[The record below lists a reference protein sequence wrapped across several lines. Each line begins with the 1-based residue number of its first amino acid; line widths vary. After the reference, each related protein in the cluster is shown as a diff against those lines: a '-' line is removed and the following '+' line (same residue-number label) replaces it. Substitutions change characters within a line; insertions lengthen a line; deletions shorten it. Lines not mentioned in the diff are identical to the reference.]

1 MDPVPADIG
10 GALQWTVDFVVHV
23 GTDFFAFAAMA
34 AVIAAFAFYFGRD
47 RFMPLVAALY
57 AAIPLWQV
65 FPWREAITT
74 PLVSIA
80 LYLGLTVVALIAFS
94 GLAAFLAGGSV
105 GFLKLTILSA
115 LTAGMVL
122 AIAVH
127 ILPVSELYTF
137 SAPTLA
143 LFASDQAF
151 FLWLAAP
158 LAGLFFF
165 GRG

>member
-1 MDPVPADIG
+1 MDPVPVDLTG
-10 GALQWTVDFVVHV
+10 PLQWAIDFFIHV
-23 GTDFFAFAAMA
+23 GTDFFAFVVVA

-57 AAIPLWQV
+57 AAIPLWQA
-65 FPWREAITT
+65 FPWLEFITT
-74 PLVSIA
+74 PTLSIA
-80 LYLGLTVVALIAFS
+80 LYFGLALVALIAFS
-94 GLAAFLAGGSV
+94 GLSAFLAGSSV
-105 GFLKLTILSA
+105 GFIKLVFLSA
-115 LTAGMVL
+115 LTAGMIL
-122 AIAVH
+122 AIGIH
-127 ILPVSELYTF
+127 ILPVQELYTF

-143 LFASDQAF
+143 LFASHQAF

>member
-1 MDPVPADIG
+1 MDPVPVDIG

-23 GTDFFAFAAMA
+23 GTDFAAFVAVA

-47 RFMPLVAALY
+47 RFMPLIASFY

-65 FPWREAITT
+65 FPWRELITT
-74 PLVSIA
+74 PLLSVA
-80 LYLGLTVVALIAFS
+80 LYLAIVVVSLIAFS
-94 GLAAFLAGGSV
+94 GLSAFLAGGSV
-105 GFLKLTILSA
+105 GFLKLIILSA
-115 LTAGMVL
+115 ITAGMVL
-122 AIAVH
+122 AIAIH
-127 ILPVSELYTF
+127 ILPVHDLYTF
-137 SAPTLA
+137 SVPTLA

>member
-1 MDPVPADIG
+1 MDPVPVDIS
-10 GALQWTVDFVVHV
+10 GALQWTVDFVIHV
-23 GTDFFAFAAMA
+23 GTDFFAFVAVA

-47 RFMPLVAALY
+47 RFMPLIAAFY
-57 AAIPLWQV
+57 AAIPLWQA
-65 FPWREAITT
+65 FPWLVYITT
-74 PLVSIA
+74 PLLSIA
-80 LYLGLTVVALIAFS
+80 LYLGLVVVALIAFS
-94 GLAAFLAGGSV
+94 GLSAFLAGGSV
-105 GFLKLTILSA
+105 GFLKLIILSA
-115 LTAGMVL
+115 LNAGMAL

-127 ILPVSELYTF
+127 ILPVDELYTF

-143 LFASDQAF
+143 LFSSDQAF